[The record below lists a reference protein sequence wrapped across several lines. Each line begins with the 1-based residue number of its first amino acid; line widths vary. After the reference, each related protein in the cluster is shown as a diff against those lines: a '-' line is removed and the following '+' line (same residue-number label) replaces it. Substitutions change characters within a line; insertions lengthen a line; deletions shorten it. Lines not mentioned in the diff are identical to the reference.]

1 MGRHCKTYL
10 WAQISRALTRSRILP
25 DLFPRFLESTFAE
38 AFRFLDE
45 IVQIC
50 ERLVSRSPCGFFF
63 FLFSFFLRRRVNVF
77 NDEFFSPSRSPRRTD
92 YYYYYRLKIRGEK
105 GSFVSFH
112 SFNKMKGKFKNSS
125 IFEKKRD
132 YLFKNLYIVRK
143 EKPNLKLR
151 KCF

>member
-1 MGRHCKTYL
+1 MGADIAGSNEITDL
-10 WAQISRALTRSRILP
+10 ARSLSS
-25 DLFPRFLESTFAE
+25 F
-38 AFRFLDE
+38 FRKHFRGS
-45 IVQIC
+45 VS
-50 ERLVSRSPCGFFF
+50 VSRWNRANLRATRFSKSLRIF
-63 FLFSFFLRRRVNVF
+63 FLSFFFFLRRRVNVF
-77 NDEFFSPSRSPRRTD
+77 NDEFFSLSRSPRRTD